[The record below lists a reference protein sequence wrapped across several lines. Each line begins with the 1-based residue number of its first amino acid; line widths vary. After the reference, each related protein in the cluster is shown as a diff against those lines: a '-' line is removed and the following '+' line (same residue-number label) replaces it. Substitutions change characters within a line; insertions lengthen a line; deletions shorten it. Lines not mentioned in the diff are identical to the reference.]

1 MLTDEHMKAAI
12 LEFLIK
18 KGRWGAHYFPIET
31 LVNWMGRKV
40 ERNGKRVR
48 ACLKELAK
56 QGYILMH
63 KRETTASL
71 NPALAKHIG
80 ELVGSTPINRRSSTP
95 FYSLA

>member
-1 MLTDEHMKAAI
+1 MLLSDEQVKATI

-18 KGRWGAHYFPIET
+18 KGRWGAHYFPIDT

-40 ERNGKRVR
+40 ERDGKRVR

-63 KRETTASL
+63 KRGGTASL
-71 NPALAKHIG
+71 NPALAERIRD
-80 ELVGSTPINRRSSTP
+80 LVSQTPTS
-95 FYSLA
+95 

>member
-1 MLTDEHMKAAI
+1 MLSDEQVKAAI

-18 KGRWGAHYFPIET
+18 KGRWGANYFPIDT

-40 ERNGKRVR
+40 DRNGKRVK

-63 KRETTASL
+63 KRGGTASL
-71 NPALAKHIG
+71 NPALAQQIR
-80 ELVGSTPINRRSSTP
+80 ELVNPTPTSRT
-95 FYSLA
+95 